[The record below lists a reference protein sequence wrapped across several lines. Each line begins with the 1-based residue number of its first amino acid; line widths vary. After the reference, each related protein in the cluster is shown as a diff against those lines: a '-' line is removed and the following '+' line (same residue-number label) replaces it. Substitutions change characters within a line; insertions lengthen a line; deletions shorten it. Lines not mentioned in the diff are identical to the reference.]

1 MRPPDTTPAA
11 PSQDKEAKINYLT
24 KIIKC
29 VEHALS
35 ITINIR
41 VGKVVAGLEAENTN
55 AFLQSLFQAATSVPD
70 SSTAVSKVLA
80 ELGGGDAEPP
90 PPPQPAAA
98 DPYGAPPPQAEPPQ
112 MDMPPPRREAPSAM
126 PPPQMPPPLPP
137 TDGGRADMPPP
148 DQGHLGAFSSAPM
161 RKPDEADGGAG
172 GGQPSAEEAGKRVR
186 PKSARRPPPRVT
198 SNEVRAEKPG
208 AARDPGAGPVAGVIL
223 EGDGG
228 GDDDHDTIEMVDQ
241 QGDAV
246 NTASMAGGEGG
257 PQGRLVRN
265 MLAAKEEVEMHGR
278 SERDRGDG
286 GVADVSDADGGIIL
300 GGKKGKKG
308 GAGGDAG
315 GGKGAT
321 KLEISTLR
329 QSIQTLCQSSNPLG
343 RCLEYVQE
351 DLEAMGKELESWRN
365 LRHRRASEL
374 SDEEA
379 VTASNLV
386 SLKAELDKVEELIK
400 EKHSQIRFAKASIL
414 RNDQQVERLLS
425 QVVRGPA

>member
-137 TDGGRADMPPP
+137 TDGGAPTCRRPTRAT
-148 DQGHLGAFSSAPM
+148 SAPLA
-161 RKPDEADGGAG
+161 RRRCASRRGRRRRGRRPAVG
-172 GGQPSAEEAGKRVR
+172 GGGGEARAAQV
-186 PKSARRPPPRVT
+186 ARRPPPRVT

-208 AARDPGAGPVAGVIL
+208 GARDPGAGPVAGVIL

-300 GGKKGKKG
+300 GGKKGTKG